1 MTIKKIEDKI
11 ELWFVKNDVKEKK
24 KNPKHNQK
32 TSAGPW
38 RQNLLFH
45 RFYNLSDLALKW

>member
-24 KNPKHNQK
+24 K
-32 TSAGPW
+32 T
-38 RQNLLFH
+38 QNTTKKFLLVLEDKICCSTGFTT
-45 RFYNLSDLALKW
+45 FLI